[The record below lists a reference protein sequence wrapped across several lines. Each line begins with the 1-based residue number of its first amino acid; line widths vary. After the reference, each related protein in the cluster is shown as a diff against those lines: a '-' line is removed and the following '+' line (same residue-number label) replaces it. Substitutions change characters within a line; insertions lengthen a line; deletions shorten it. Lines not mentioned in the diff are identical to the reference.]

1 MKVFK
6 WFMKSLVICLILLF
20 VFNVIGAYINLNIPI
35 NFWTILITFFLRLP
49 GIIVLTIFFL
59 L

>member
-1 MKVFK
+1 MRIVK
-6 WFMKSLVICLILLF
+6 WFIKSLVICLVLLF
-20 VFNVIGAYINLNIPI
+20 VFNVIGTYVNLNIPI
-35 NFWTILITFFLRLP
+35 NIWTILITFFLRLP

>member
-6 WFMKSLVICLILLF
+6 WFMKYLVICLILLF

-35 NFWTILITFFLRLP
+35 NIWTILITFFLRLP

>member
-35 NFWTILITFFLRLP
+35 NIWTILITFFLRLP